1 MGTRIVIKP
10 TGRKSFRSP
19 LPVIRGME
27 QLISNGSR
35 KRPFFSSCWISPP
48 MPIGAEVVESYCVK
62 GAEVSILSL
71 SGGTRFLY
79 HLVPWE
85 YNVPDE
91 WMGMLRLAVDDIFRK
106 PPDRLGASMD
116 ELRYLVVSRTREVL
130 GNLIESNS
138 IGASRNPMERMEI
151 LTNLSEVVGRY
162 TVGFGLL
169 EVLLSDDRIED
180 IFIDAPC
187 SLNHIH
193 VSLGGVGDDTSVL
206 RCPTNIVASDSEIQ
220 GLASRLRQMSGKPF
234 SQAFPVMETD
244 IPNFQTRATLVA
256 PPLSPAGIAVALR
269 RRSRIPWTLPR
280 MVENGTLDST
290 TAGLLS
296 FLMDGCSTVLIAG
309 ARGSGKS
316 SLLSAML
323 FEFPLSQRILTIE
336 DTAELPVKQ
345 MQEMGFNV
353 QSLVVEHGMGE
364 RMELKTE
371 EALRV
376 SLRLGESAIILGEV
390 RGKEAQ
396 TLYEGMRTG
405 RAGSSVLG
413 TIHGDSARSVF
424 ERVVHDMG
432 IAPEAFGATDVIVTM
447 GLLRP
452 HGAQR
457 QIRCVMEIAELA
469 KDRGPGEFNTLGRY
483 DLIDGRMELNLK
495 GSDTMRRISE
505 SWGIEEEQ
513 SLENI
518 MMRTRIRD
526 RLVNIASKRGPEF
539 LSPLWLCRCNEFLWK
554 EMTYPDS
561 TPEMIE
567 ANFNEWLVRRVG
579 AEDIL

>member
-10 TGRKSFRSP
+10 TGRKSPRCPSP
-19 LPVIRGME
+19 IMRGME
-27 QLISNGSR
+27 QLISNSSR
-35 KRPFFSSCWISPP
+35 KRPFFSSCWISLPK
-48 MPIGAEVVESYCVK
+48 PIGAEVVESYRVK
-62 GAEVSILSL
+62 DADVSILSL
-71 SGGTRFLY
+71 SGGSKFLY

-85 YNVPDE
+85 YQVPDS
-91 WMGMLRLAVDDIFRK
+91 WMGMLRLAIDDIFGM
-106 PPDRLGASMD
+106 PPDRFGASMD
-116 ELRYLVVSRTREVL
+116 ELRYLVVSKAREVL
-130 GNLIESNS
+130 GNLIESNDVEP
-138 IGASRNPMERMEI
+138 RDPMERMEI
-151 LTNLSEVVGRY
+151 LTALSEVVGRY

-169 EVLLSDDRIED
+169 ELLLSDDRIED

-187 SLNHIH
+187 HLNSVH
-193 VSLGGVGDDTSVL
+193 VGLGGIGDSTAVL

-244 IPNFQTRATLVA
+244 VPNFETRATLVA
-256 PPLSPAGIAVALR
+256 PPLSPAGTAVALR
-269 RRSRIPWTLPR
+269 RRSRVPWTLPR
-280 MVENGTLDST
+280 MVQNGTLDSI
-290 TAGLLS
+290 TAAFLS
-296 FLMDGCSTVLIAG
+296 FLMDGCSTMLIAG

-353 QSLVVEHGMGE
+353 QSLVVEQGMGE

-413 TIHGDSARSVF
+413 TIHGDSARSVY

-452 HGAQR
+452 LGTQR
-457 QIRCVMEIAELA
+457 QVRCVMEIAELA
-469 KDRGPGEFNTLGRY
+469 KERGPGEFNILGKY
-483 DLIDGRMELNLK
+483 DMVDGRMELDLK
-495 GSDTMRRISE
+495 GSETLRRISD
-505 SWGIEEEQ
+505 SWGIEEER

-518 MMRTRIRD
+518 MMRARMRD
-526 RLVNIASKRGPEF
+526 RLVNLASKRGPEF
-539 LSPLWLCRCNEFLWK
+539 LSPRWLCMCNEFLWH
-554 EMTYPDS
+554 EIAASDS
-561 TPEMIE
+561 TPELIE
-567 ANFNEWLVRRVG
+567 ADFAEWLVRRVG